1 MSIKIRKD
9 VMKQMRVKIYNKVA
23 KILLGIF
30 KIGSNINMYQL
41 NASQFIKSWQNR
53 GIISR
58 VC

>member
-30 KIGSNINMYQL
+30 KIPLVVIYVLVECLTIYEIM
-41 NASQFIKSWQNR
+41 AK
-53 GIISR
+53 
-58 VC
+58 